1 MMYLTCWLKIK
12 AWCYVRMKVTFLLRY
27 FWRWFAIEICI
38 LVMNHIHVDKCE
50 KVWMGN
56 NILII
61 QEMYLTGLEYIFVRN
76 TWNTCISD
84 EDTFETGQTHPV
96 YCQDICSHSYLFYIG
111 HNEYYSTNAYLTSTS
126 GLLCR
131 STTWE
136 LKFCRHIAADNVC
149 RTAFRYGRK
158 VADWKGYAK

>member
-38 LVMNHIHVDKCE
+38 LVVNHIHVDKCE
-50 KVWMGN
+50 KVWMGK

-96 YCQDICSHSYLFYIG
+96 YCQDICSHSYLFFIVFL
-111 HNEYYSTNAYLTSTS
+111 HCISNSQFLYYPEIPKWHPYLMIIVVAFCF
-126 GLLCR
+126 LLFFPV
-131 STTWE
+131 S
-136 LKFCRHIAADNVC
+136 HIA
-149 RTAFRYGRK
+149 
-158 VADWKGYAK
+158 